1 MNTEIRKP
9 KLLANRRWRLA
20 GGAALLLALA
30 LIGGFAWGEAAG
42 WPWLAAP
49 LERALTRLLD
59 RPVALSVGGRAEG
72 GANTTLRANL
82 LGGLRL
88 RTPRLEI
95 AAPPWS
101 QAPWTLRAD
110 DVVLELRYI
119 DLWRVSRGQPLRV
132 ALLQARTLDGH
143 LERLA
148 DGRASWLF
156 APAPEPDA
164 PRPAMPR
171 FDQLRVD
178 SGRFDYQDVLL
189 DARAEAQFSMAD
201 GEFPVVLPVV
211 PPDVLTA
218 AAPSAPASAASAAG
232 AGAVPSRTGPVFTLR
247 GSGHYRGRQV
257 NIEFAS
263 AGVLPWVA
271 DEVPAIAVPLTLK
284 ARIGRASLSFQGS
297 AVDAFGLSELQGGF
311 SVDGPSLA
319 AVGSPFGVTLP
330 TTTAFHTE
338 GELKK
343 QGGTWRVAVR
353 SATVGLSR
361 LDGDFVY
368 LADRSPPL
376 LTGRLG
382 GPRLMLADLGPAIG
396 TTPLEPAARAA
407 NAASASAPAQAA
419 AAAQQRKKQGK
430 VLPARPFD
438 LASLRVMD
446 ADVRI
451 DINEAD
457 LNTKLLRPLHP
468 LKGRLTLTAGV
479 LTLGALDARTAGGR
493 LTGEVKLD
501 GRGSLALWNAD
512 LRWDGIQLEQWL
524 RLGRADGAPPLVS
537 GRLGGGAVV
546 QGQGISTA
554 AILATLKGTVKTE
567 LRDGSVS
574 HLLVEEAGIDLA
586 ETLGLLIRGDDAL
599 RVSCAVADLQAR
611 EGVLRPRAMVIDT
624 TDSTIWVDGSLSL
637 ASEALDLRAV
647 VSPRDFSPLTLRT
660 PLRVT
665 GSFSKP
671 EVSLDKGPLA
681 AKLAGAVLLALV
693 NPLAALIP
701 FIDLGNASAAE
712 RGSEGCRGLVQ
723 RAAKPAAPAA
733 RTPDSTSK
741 PRP

>member
-1 MNTEIRKP
+1 MNTEIRKHTT
-9 KLLANRRWRLA
+9 AASRRWRLA
-20 GGAALLLALA
+20 GGATTVLVLALT
-30 LIGGFAWGEAAG
+30 GGFAWGEAAG

-49 LERALTRLLD
+49 LERALSRMLD
-59 RPVALSVGGRAEG
+59 RPASLGAGSQADA
-72 GANTTLRANL
+72 GANTPLRVKL

-88 RTPRLEI
+88 QTPRLEI
-95 AAPPWS
+95 AAPTWS

-119 DLWRVSRGQPLRV
+119 DLWRASRGQPLRV
-132 ALLQARTLDGH
+132 ARLQARTLDGH

-156 APAPEPDA
+156 APASKAPDA
-164 PRPAMPR
+164 ERMPTPR
-171 FDQLRVD
+171 FDQLQVD
-178 SGRFDYQDVLL
+178 SGTLNYLDLL
-189 DARAEAQFSMAD
+189 LEARGEAQFSMAD
-201 GEFPVVLPVV
+201 GETPAALSAALP
-211 PPDVLTA
+211 
-218 AAPSAPASAASAAG
+218 SASAASGTAAG
-232 AGAVPSRTGPVFTLR
+232 AAPSRAVPVFTLQ

-263 AGVLPWVA
+263 TGVLPWVA
-271 DEVPAIAVPLTLK
+271 DEEPAIAVPLTLK

-297 AVDAFGLSELQGGF
+297 AIDAFGLSGLKGRF

-319 AVGSPFGVTLP
+319 AVGDPFGVTLP
-330 TTTAFHTE
+330 TTTAFHAE
-338 GELKK
+338 GELNK

-361 LDGDFVY
+361 LDGDFAY
-368 LADRSPPL
+368 MADRSPPL

-396 TTPLEPAARAA
+396 TTALEPAASTAS
-407 NAASASAPAQAA
+407 AASSATSSSAPGKAA
-419 AAAQQRKKQGK
+419 VAARQRKKQGK

-451 DINEAD
+451 DIDEAD

-468 LKGRLTLTAGV
+468 LQGRLTLTAGV

-493 LTGEVKLD
+493 MTGDVKLD

-512 LRWDGIQLEQWL
+512 LRWDGIRLEQWL
-524 RLGRADGAPPLVS
+524 RQPRAEGAPPLVS
-537 GRLGGGAVV
+537 GRLGGRAVV
-546 QGQGISTA
+546 EGQGISTA
-554 AILATLKGTVKTE
+554 AILATLKGTVNTE

-586 ETLGLLIRGDDAL
+586 ESLGLLIRGDDAL

-611 EGVLRPRAMVIDT
+611 EGVLRPRVMVIDT
-624 TDSTIWVDGSLSL
+624 TDSTVWVDGSLSL

-693 NPLAALIP
+693 NPLAALLP
-701 FIDLGNASAAE
+701 FIDLGNARAAE
-712 RGSEGCRGLVQ
+712 SGSEGCRRLVQ
-723 RAAKPAAPAA
+723 RAAKPSAPATRA
-733 RTPDSTSK
+733 PVSNSRM
-741 PRP
+741 RP